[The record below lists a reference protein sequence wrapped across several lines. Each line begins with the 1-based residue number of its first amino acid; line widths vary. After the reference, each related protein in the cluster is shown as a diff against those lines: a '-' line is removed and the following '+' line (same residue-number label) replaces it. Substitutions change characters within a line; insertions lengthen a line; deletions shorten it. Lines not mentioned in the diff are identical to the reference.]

1 MIFVVDDDD
10 DSDVD
15 SDEDSDDDEQD
26 SGGRQAVIIVGNT
39 TNVAIIIKEE
49 VSIIGSIINRFMNLV
64 QLEISSQRQGLMNGL
79 NRIESDGLDGL
90 DGLNRIRS
98 DTQDGQDCYGWMD
111 GSDGINVDTSSK
123 NRHIINRTVC

>member
-1 MIFVVDDDD
+1 MICVDDDDD

-64 QLEISSQRQGLMNGL
+64 QLEISSKTRIDEWIESD
-79 NRIESDGLDGL
+79 RIES
-90 DGLNRIRS
+90 NRI
-98 DTQDGQDCYGWMD
+98 DWMD
-111 GSDGINVDTSSK
+111 
-123 NRHIINRTVC
+123 